1 MYTHEIKQA
10 VFTAVSETFEA
21 MIFTQI
27 IPSDLPDIGPTSSE
41 LIEANTETPDSDLIE
56 SAFDQPVFYR
66 SEINLIEPKS
76 ALFSMIFPTDL
87 AISITKNLY
96 GWMEENDP
104 PEHLMQDSLAEIIN
118 TVTGKLMTILIDN
131 QSTFTLGLPNLKIM
145 KDLSFEKGEVYSFST
160 TDNFR
165 FFFIIEGDL
174 LPEE

>member
-27 IPSDLPDIGPTSSE
+27 VPSDLPDIDPTSPE
-41 LIEANTETPDSDLIE
+41 PVEVNTEAQDSDLIE
-56 SAFDQPVFYR
+56 SALDQPIFYQ

-96 GWMEENDP
+96 GWMEVNDP
-104 PEHLMQDSLAEIIN
+104 PEHLIQDSLTEIIN
-118 TVTGKLMTILIDN
+118 TVAGKLMTILIDN
-131 QSTFTLGLPNLKIM
+131 QSTFTLGLPNLKTI
-145 KDLSFEKGEVYSFST
+145 KKISFEKGEIYSYRT
-160 TDNFR
+160 ADNFS

-174 LPEE
+174 LPEK